1 MSPNRSLALAVATGL
16 AIGGIVY
23 QFLLTD
29 WFFVQGVTTTYVGLT
44 YFYLAF
50 DVPLLGGQHLQ
61 YTDRR
66 DRFGY
71 AIGLFGLSTGS
82 LALTHYAQFSQS
94 ETFGVLV
101 WTAGVIAFLLFASI
115 AKDQQPRAV

>member
-1 MSPNRSLALAVATGL
+1 MATGL

-61 YTDRR
+61 FTDRR
-66 DRFGY
+66 DKFGY
-71 AIGLFGLSTGS
+71 AIGVFGLSTGS
-82 LALTHYAQFSQS
+82 LALTQLRAVQS
-94 ETFGVLV
+94 VGDV
-101 WTAGVIAFLLFASI
+101 WRPRMDDRRDRVSVFASI
-115 AKDQQPRAV
+115 AKDQ